1 MMNRL
6 FKRGTVIALAA
17 AMTTSAGI
25 PAMAAQK
32 ETLEETVTTSEVTQ
46 TNVDYGSLTQKE
58 IEEFNSIYDRL
69 DAIDKEV
76 MKDADGLSDEDIY
89 ARYDQYQDETDTLM
103 DRLEE
108 LDKKAGWIDN
118 EEYEYSED
126 ECNALY
132 DTGKL
137 TAEEAEQLQKA
148 YERIEEIDAEVW
160 TDDDLSDDEI
170 EARYAKYDDEITS
183 LNAQIETLEKKA
195 GWYEGYYGNLS
206 EDEVNQLNSIYNK
219 IDAIYD
225 NIYNGSD
232 NLSDEEFA
240 SRYANIQMRLML
252 WRHRQSLLKR
262 KQVELKYRHTD
273 FERYNMGNLTEFLR
287 DSPHVGLKIW
297 QKKSIWQMMNRIYEK
312 YSQNFYPMP
321 DMR

>member
-6 FKRGTVIALAA
+6 FKRGMVIALAA

-25 PAMAAQK
+25 PVMAAQK
-32 ETLEETVTTSEVTQ
+32 ETVTTSEVTQ

-108 LDKKAGWIDN
+108 LDKKAGGIDN

-195 GWYEGYYGNLS
+195 GYYGNLS
-206 EDEVNQLNSIYNK
+206 EDEVNQLNSIYDK
-219 IDAIYD
+219 INAIYD

-232 NLSDEEFA
+232 NLSEEEFA
-240 SRYANIQMRLML
+240 SRYA
-252 WRHRQSLLKR
+252 
-262 KQVELKYRHTD
+262 
-273 FERYNMGNLTEFLR
+273 
-287 DSPHVGLKIW
+287 
-297 QKKSIWQMMNRIYEK
+297 K
-312 YSQNFYPMP
+312 YSDEIDALEAQAIALEAKAEWN
-321 DMR
+321 

>member
-6 FKRGTVIALAA
+6 FKRGMVIALAA

-32 ETLEETVTTSEVTQ
+32 ETQEETATTSEVTQ

-58 IEEFNSIYDRL
+58 
-69 DAIDKEV
+69 
-76 MKDADGLSDEDIY
+76 
-89 ARYDQYQDETDTLM
+89 
-103 DRLEE
+103 

-126 ECNALY
+126 GYNALY

-195 GWYEGYYGNLS
+195 GWYEGCYGNLS
-206 EDEVNQLNSIYNK
+206 EDEINQLNSIYNK

-240 SRYANIQMRLML
+240 SRYA
-252 WRHRQSLLKR
+252 
-262 KQVELKYRHTD
+262 
-273 FERYNMGNLTEFLR
+273 
-287 DSPHVGLKIW
+287 
-297 QKKSIWQMMNRIYEK
+297 K
-312 YSQNFYPMP
+312 YSDEIDALEAQAIALEAKAGGTKIQTY
-321 DMR
+321 

>member
-6 FKRGTVIALAA
+6 FKRGMVIALAA
-17 AMTTSAGI
+17 AMTTSAGV

-32 ETLEETVTTSEVTQ
+32 ETQEETVTTSEVTQ

-126 ECNALY
+126 EYSALY

-148 YERIEEIDAEVW
+148 YPDIQVNAGDAEVW

-206 EDEVNQLNSIYNK
+206 EDEVNQLNGIYNK

-240 SRYANIQMRLML
+240 SRYA
-252 WRHRQSLLKR
+252 
-262 KQVELKYRHTD
+262 
-273 FERYNMGNLTEFLR
+273 
-287 DSPHVGLKIW
+287 
-297 QKKSIWQMMNRIYEK
+297 K
-312 YSQNFYPMP
+312 YSDEIDALEAQAIALEEKAGRN
-321 DMR
+321 

>member
-1 MMNRL
+1 MKNRYKKIL
-6 FKRGTVIALAA
+6 ASALAA

-32 ETLEETVTTSEVTQ
+32 ETQEETVTTSEVTQ

-58 IEEFNSIYDRL
+58 IEEFNSIYDRP

-126 ECNALY
+126 GYNALY

-206 EDEVNQLNSIYNK
+206 EDEVNQLYNK

-240 SRYANIQMRLML
+240 SRYA
-252 WRHRQSLLKR
+252 
-262 KQVELKYRHTD
+262 
-273 FERYNMGNLTEFLR
+273 
-287 DSPHVGLKIW
+287 
-297 QKKSIWQMMNRIYEK
+297 K
-312 YSQNFYPMP
+312 YSDEIDALEAQAIALEAKAGGTKIQTY
-321 DMR
+321 

>member
-6 FKRGTVIALAA
+6 FKRGMVIALAA

-32 ETLEETVTTSEVTQ
+32 ETQEETVTTSEVTQ

-69 DAIDKEV
+69 DAID
-76 MKDADGLSDEDIY
+76 
-89 ARYDQYQDETDTLM
+89 
-103 DRLEE
+103 
-108 LDKKAGWIDN
+108 N

-126 ECNALY
+126 GYNALY

-206 EDEVNQLNSIYNK
+206 EDEINQLNSIYNK

-240 SRYANIQMRLML
+240 SRYA
-252 WRHRQSLLKR
+252 
-262 KQVELKYRHTD
+262 
-273 FERYNMGNLTEFLR
+273 
-287 DSPHVGLKIW
+287 
-297 QKKSIWQMMNRIYEK
+297 K
-312 YSQNFYPMP
+312 YSDEIDALEAQAIALEAKAGGTKIQTY
-321 DMR
+321 

>member
-32 ETLEETVTTSEVTQ
+32 ETVTTSEVTQ

-69 DAIDKEV
+69 DAINKEV

-126 ECNALY
+126 GYNALY

-148 YERIEEIDAEVW
+148 YERIEEIDAEV
-160 TDDDLSDDEI
+160 
-170 EARYAKYDDEITS
+170 
-183 LNAQIETLEKKA
+183 
-195 GWYEGYYGNLS
+195 
-206 EDEVNQLNSIYNK
+206 
-219 IDAIYD
+219 
-225 NIYNGSD
+225 
-232 NLSDEEFA
+232 
-240 SRYANIQMRLML
+240 
-252 WRHRQSLLKR
+252 
-262 KQVELKYRHTD
+262 
-273 FERYNMGNLTEFLR
+273 
-287 DSPHVGLKIW
+287 
-297 QKKSIWQMMNRIYEK
+297 
-312 YSQNFYPMP
+312 
-321 DMR
+321 

>member
-1 MMNRL
+1 MTVLRIFLHLPELYFSHTEQPVNKKSGGTKMMNRL
-6 FKRGTVIALAA
+6 FKRGMVIALAA

-108 LDKKAGWIDN
+108 LDKKAG
-118 EEYEYSED
+118 YGY
-126 ECNALY
+126 NALY

-240 SRYANIQMRLML
+240 SRYA
-252 WRHRQSLLKR
+252 
-262 KQVELKYRHTD
+262 
-273 FERYNMGNLTEFLR
+273 
-287 DSPHVGLKIW
+287 
-297 QKKSIWQMMNRIYEK
+297 K
-312 YSQNFYPMP
+312 YSDEIDALEAQAIALEAKAGGTKIQTY
-321 DMR
+321 

>member
-6 FKRGTVIALAA
+6 FKRGMVIALAA

-32 ETLEETVTTSEVTQ
+32 ETQEETVTTSEVTQ

-126 ECNALY
+126 EYNALY

-160 TDDDLSDDEI
+160 TDDNLSDDEI

-195 GWYEGYYGNLS
+195 GYYGKLMQSMTIFITALITSLTRNLLLAMRS
-206 EDEVNQLNSIYNK
+206 
-219 IDAIYD
+219 
-225 NIYNGSD
+225 
-232 NLSDEEFA
+232 
-240 SRYANIQMRLML
+240 IQMRLML

-262 KQVELKYRHTD
+262 KQVELKYRYTD

-297 QKKSIWQMMNRIYEK
+297 QKKFIWQMMNRIYEK

>member
-6 FKRGTVIALAA
+6 FKRGMVIALAA

-32 ETLEETVTTSEVTQ
+32 ETLDETVTTSEVTQ

-103 DRLEE
+103 D
-108 LDKKAGWIDN
+108 
-118 EEYEYSED
+118 
-126 ECNALY
+126 

-206 EDEVNQLNSIYNK
+206 EDEVNQLNGIYNK

-232 NLSDEEFA
+232 NLSEEEFA
-240 SRYANIQMRLML
+240 SRYA
-252 WRHRQSLLKR
+252 
-262 KQVELKYRHTD
+262 KYLD
-273 FERYNMGNLTEFLR
+273 EIDALEAQAIALEAKAEWN
-287 DSPHVGLKIW
+287 
-297 QKKSIWQMMNRIYEK
+297 
-312 YSQNFYPMP
+312 
-321 DMR
+321 

>member
-6 FKRGTVIALAA
+6 FKRGMLIALAA
-17 AMTTSAGI
+17 AMTTSAGV
-25 PAMAAQK
+25 PVMAAQK
-32 ETLEETVTTSEVTQ
+32 ETQEETVTTSEVTQ

-126 ECNALY
+126 GYNALY

-160 TDDDLSDDEI
+160 TDDELSDDEI

-206 EDEVNQLNSIYNK
+206 EDEINQLNSIYNK

-232 NLSDEEFA
+232 NLSEEEFA
-240 SRYANIQMRLML
+240 SRYA
-252 WRHRQSLLKR
+252 
-262 KQVELKYRHTD
+262 
-273 FERYNMGNLTEFLR
+273 
-287 DSPHVGLKIW
+287 
-297 QKKSIWQMMNRIYEK
+297 K
-312 YSQNFYPMP
+312 YSDEIDALEAQAIALEAKAGGIEIQIY
-321 DMR
+321 

>member
-6 FKRGTVIALAA
+6 FKRGMVIALAA

-32 ETLEETVTTSEVTQ
+32 ETLEETLEGTLEETQEETQKETVTTLEETQ

-195 GWYEGYYGNLS
+195 GYYGNLS

-219 IDAIYD
+219 INAIYD

-232 NLSDEEFA
+232 NLSEEEFA
-240 SRYANIQMRLML
+240 SRYA
-252 WRHRQSLLKR
+252 
-262 KQVELKYRHTD
+262 
-273 FERYNMGNLTEFLR
+273 
-287 DSPHVGLKIW
+287 
-297 QKKSIWQMMNRIYEK
+297 K
-312 YSQNFYPMP
+312 YSDEIDALEAQAIALEAKAEWN
-321 DMR
+321 

>member
-6 FKRGTVIALAA
+6 FKRGMVIALAA

-170 EARYAKYDDEITS
+170 EARLTVFTIKLMQSMTIFITALITS
-183 LNAQIETLEKKA
+183 RKR
-195 GWYEGYYGNLS
+195 NLLLAMRS
-206 EDEVNQLNSIYNK
+206 
-219 IDAIYD
+219 
-225 NIYNGSD
+225 
-232 NLSDEEFA
+232 
-240 SRYANIQMRLML
+240 IQMRLML

-262 KQVELKYRHTD
+262 KQSGT
-273 FERYNMGNLTEFLR
+273 
-287 DSPHVGLKIW
+287 KI
-297 QKKSIWQMMNRIYEK
+297 QIY
-312 YSQNFYPMP
+312 
-321 DMR
+321 